1 MQLWVYF
8 AVAIAAT
15 HLQLTSDI
23 YDKVLSSPSQTL
35 LFLSTGEELY
45 AAPNLP
51 AFSILLWLQLHN
63 PLPSTAPV
71 LSLTSEGLQALR
83 LWIESGEIKGECC
96 SACRECVIVSLPNP
110 TEAYK
115 WVHVGVIVDSVA
127 RNLTLTVTPWKTGTT
142 HVSGHIEFPLLA
154 YHWENS
160 KLRLGGFAVSAT

>member
-71 LSLTSEGLQALR
+71 LSLTSEGMQALR
-83 LWIESGEIKGECC
+83 VWIESGEIKGEGC
-96 SACRECVIVSLPNP
+96 SACGKCAIVSLPSP

-115 WVHVGVIVDSVA
+115 WVHVGVTMDSVA
-127 RNLTLTVTPWKTGTT
+127 HNLTLTVTPWKTNIT
-142 HVSGHIEFPLLA
+142 HASDHIQFQLFA
-154 YHWENS
+154 YHWEDSNL
-160 KLRLGGFAVSAT
+160 KVGGFSVSIT